1 ARLMKEYLAEVPDAP
16 FTLEFAESLADGQK
30 RVAQG
35 DIRLILLDLTLPD
48 SFGLETFAQMHASAP
63 AVPIIVLSGRDDEA
77 LAIKTVH
84 EGAQD
89 YLVKGQVDGRLLV
102 RAMRYA
108 VERKRAEE
116 ALAYEREL
124 FHTLL
129 NNLPD
134 RIYFKDRQSRFL
146 RISRAVAQQFGLD
159 DPKDARGKTDADFF
173 TRDHAQATHEDE
185 QRLMES
191 GEPILNKIERE
202 TLPDGRITWALTSK
216 MP

>member
-1 ARLMKEYLAEVPDAP
+1 MKALLIEDNLPDARLMKEYLAEVPDAP

-48 SFGLETFAQMHASAP
+48 SFGLETFAQMHTAAP
-63 AVPIIVLSGRDDEA
+63 AVPIIVLSGRDDEG

-116 ALAYEREL
+116 ALAYERDRW
-124 FHTLL
+124 HTLL
-129 NNLPD
+129 ENLPD
-134 RIYFKDRQSRFL
+134 RIYFKDEQSRFL
-146 RISRAVAQQFGLD
+146 RVSRAVMEQF
-159 DPKDARGKTDADFF
+159 KVTD
-173 TRDHAQATHEDE
+173 
-185 QRLMES
+185 
-191 GEPILNKIERE
+191 
-202 TLPDGRITWALTSK
+202 
-216 MP
+216 